1 MGNGEGRGGNEK
13 AWDGVF
19 VAVICTGR
27 VYFYYR
33 LYNYS
38 LTSDQKHCN
47 SFAFVFWVAV
57 VILYSAVLNLRLCAR
72 QFALTTSEFRF
83 DTYTSNLK

>member
-1 MGNGEGRGGNEK
+1 MGGGDGRGGNEK

-47 SFAFVFWVAV
+47 GFTFC
-57 VILYSAVLNLRLCAR
+57 ILG
-72 QFALTTSEFRF
+72 
-83 DTYTSNLK
+83 

>member
-1 MGNGEGRGGNEK
+1 MGGGDGRGGNEK

-47 SFAFVFWVAV
+47 GFTFC
-57 VILYSAVLNLRLCAR
+57 ILGYCGYIIQRCAGFEALCKTIR
-72 QFALTTSEFRF
+72 I
-83 DTYTSNLK
+83 YNI